1 MFKLSFQSIGHVVV
15 RNYMSFRNLF
25 KISIVP
31 NLIDPLFYL
40 LAMGFGVGA
49 YLTHVNGMLYRD
61 FVITGLIAAT
71 AMSAATAETTVNAF
85 IQYKIEK
92 TYDAMLMTPINTNDI
107 VVGQAIW
114 AGIRAVIFGGIFWL
128 ISMLITAHFHVLML
142 LIPLILFIVGYLFGV
157 LGLIFTYLAPSRE
170 FLNYYNVLVIR
181 PLYMFSDTFFPIT
194 SLPPILGDLTW
205 FSPLYHATRMIR
217 IIWGGEV
224 TSLYLH
230 LIWLIALA
238 LLITVLPMYMLH
250 RRYYR

>member
-92 TYDAMLMTPINTNDI
+92 TYDAMLMTPINT
-107 VVGQAIW
+107 
-114 AGIRAVIFGGIFWL
+114 
-128 ISMLITAHFHVLML
+128 
-142 LIPLILFIVGYLFGV
+142 
-157 LGLIFTYLAPSRE
+157 
-170 FLNYYNVLVIR
+170 
-181 PLYMFSDTFFPIT
+181 
-194 SLPPILGDLTW
+194 
-205 FSPLYHATRMIR
+205 
-217 IIWGGEV
+217 
-224 TSLYLH
+224 
-230 LIWLIALA
+230 
-238 LLITVLPMYMLH
+238 
-250 RRYYR
+250 